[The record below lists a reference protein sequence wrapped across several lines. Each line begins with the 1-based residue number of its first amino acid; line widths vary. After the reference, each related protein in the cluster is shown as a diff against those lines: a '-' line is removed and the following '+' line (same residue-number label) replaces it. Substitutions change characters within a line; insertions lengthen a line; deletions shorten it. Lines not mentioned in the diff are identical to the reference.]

1 MVNKMQ
7 NCKNSEGYSD
17 PTACDAIKHIHK
29 EEKAAGS
36 PAFRPLV
43 YICSPY
49 AGDMEANAAHA
60 RHYCRYAVDTGY
72 IPLAP
77 HLYFPQFMIDSNPNE
92 RNLALFMDIVL
103 LRKCQEVWVFGSVI
117 STGMALEIAKAKNIT
132 RKSVILHRNYRRL
145 RTYAINALYSSLHR
159 QCQKLSVSQSTY
171 HHEQR

>member
-1 MVNKMQ
+1 MMVNKMQ
-7 NCKNSEGYSD
+7 NCKNSEGYFD

-77 HLYFPQFMIDSNPNE
+77 HLYFPQFMIDRNPNE

-117 STGMALEIAKAKNIT
+117 STGMALEIAKAKKHNQKIRYFT
-132 RKSVILHRNYRRL
+132 
-145 RTYAINALYSSLHR
+145 
-159 QCQKLSVSQSTY
+159 QKLQEV
-171 HHEQR
+171 ENICN